1 MEQTLILLKPDA
13 IARGMIGE
21 IIQRFEK
28 KGLKIAAIKMLQMT
42 EDIAAR
48 HYRAHVAR
56 QFYPDLVEFMMSS
69 PIIAMI
75 IAGPGAV
82 SACRK
87 MTGATNGLNAEPGT
101 IRGDYG
107 VSTSFNLVH
116 SSEDQEAAAWEIPIF
131 FSAEEIFTYRR
142 CLDSAISET

>member
-1 MEQTLILLKPDA
+1 MEKTLILLKPDA

-42 EDIAAR
+42 EEIAAR
-48 HYRAHVAR
+48 HYRAHVEKP
-56 QFYPDLVEFMMSS
+56 FYPDLVKFMLDS
-69 PIIAMI
+69 PIIAMV

-82 SACRK
+82 GACRK
-87 MTGATNGLNAEPGT
+87 MTGATNGLNADPGT

-131 FSAEEIFTYRR
+131 FAGNEIFAYSRPID
-142 CLDSAISET
+142 LAIS